1 MAETF
6 EDRRRFFRF
15 LIELPLKFIK
25 KYSNLEGQG
34 KTRDISAAGVGMFAP
49 EDLKERTSIELW
61 IEVPDGHEP
70 LYTQGEVVWSK
81 MIDTNKYAIGISL
94 YKVDL
99 MAMSRIVK
107 AAHVQMV

>member
-15 LIELPLKFIK
+15 LVDLPLKFIK

-34 KTRDISAAGVGMFAP
+34 RTRDASAAGVGMFAP
-49 EDLKERTSIELW
+49 EDLKARTNIELW

-70 LYTQGEVVWSK
+70 IYTQGEVVWSK
-81 MIDTNKYAIGISL
+81 MIGTNRYAIGISL

-99 MAMSRIVK
+99 MVMSRIVK
-107 AAHVQMV
+107 TAHAQEV